1 MSDARDRDGT
11 DPAHNQATPIDAS
24 DGDSTST
31 AGNPTARLGGRLPHV
46 VIVGGG
52 FAGLAAAKRLKRAPV
67 RVTLVDRRNHH
78 LFQPLL
84 YQVATAALSP
94 AQIAAP
100 IRAVLSR
107 QKNAEVVLAEAR
119 RVNAARR
126 VLETDQ
132 GDIAYDYLVLA
143 TGATHSYFGHD
154 DWSASA
160 RGLKTIDDALE
171 IRRRFLLAFEAAENE
186 ANDARRRALMTFVI
200 IGAGPTGV
208 ETAGAIAEIAR
219 TVIRR
224 DFRHIDTSRARVVLV
239 EAMDRVLPAGFPREL
254 SDRAL
259 ADLRAMGVEVR
270 LNTRVT
276 HVAPG
281 TTDDPPHVL
290 LSASGD
296 AAPERVDAHN
306 IVWAAGVRASP
317 LGASLGVPTDNAGRV
332 VVAPDLSIPGHAEVF
347 VTGDLARCAWSA
359 GPGSAGMVPR
369 RVPRRGADG
378 RPRRPERRAPGRGP
392 SMRAVQVRRQGLAR
406 HDRARQ
412 GGRQRLG
419 HEVRRPA
426 RLAPLGRRPRLLPH
440 QLPQPR
446 RRDARLGP
454 GVSLLQARLAPDH
467 GRTGEVAVPH
477 DVTVPGA
484 NPDRVARL
492 FNPCVPGR

>member
-1 MSDARDRDGT
+1 MPGSTIR
-11 DPAHNQATPIDAS
+11 PEHATPMRPA
-24 DGDSTST
+24 TSSV
-31 AGNPTARLGGRLPHV
+31 PHV

-52 FAGLAAAKRLKRAPV
+52 FAGLAAAKRLRRSPV
-67 RVTLVDRRNHH
+67 RITLVDRRNHH

-94 AQIAAP
+94 SQIAAP
-100 IRAVLSR
+100 IRAVLSK

-119 RVNAARR
+119 RVDAARR

-132 GDIAYDYLVLA
+132 GDIAYDYLILA

-154 DWSASA
+154 DWSTSA

-186 ANDARRRALMTFVI
+186 ANDLRRRALMTFVI

-239 EAMDRVLPAGFPREL
+239 EAMDRVLPSGFPREL

-281 TTDDPPHVL
+281 AHEVPPHVL
-290 LSASGD
+290 LSASED
-296 AAPERVDAHN
+296 ATPERIDAHN
-306 IVWAAGVRASP
+306 IIWAAGVRASE
-317 LGASLGVPTDNAGRV
+317 LGSTLGVPTDHAGRV
-332 VVAPDLSIPGHAEVF
+332 LVRADLSIEGHPEVF
-347 VTGDLARCAWSA
+347 VTGDLARCAWRD
-359 GPGSAGMVPR
+359 GMVPG
-369 RVPRRGADG
+369 VCPA
-378 RPRRPERRAPGRGP
+378 
-392 SMRAVQVRRQGLAR
+392 AVQMGDHAARNVSRLVAGQAGKPFKYVDKGSLATIGRAKAVASVAGMNFGGLLAWLLWAGVHIFYLISFR
-406 HDRARQ
+406 NRIIVMLDWASAYLFFKR
-412 GGRQRLG
+412 GSRLI
-419 HEVRRPA
+419 
-426 RLAPLGRRPRLLPH
+426 
-440 QLPQPR
+440 
-446 RRDARLGP
+446 
-454 GVSLLQARLAPDH
+454 
-467 GRTGEVAVPH
+467 TGEREP
-477 DVTVPGA
+477 
-484 NPDRVARL
+484 
-492 FNPCVPGR
+492 

>member
-1 MSDARDRDGT
+1 MSGLNDRDQPGPVDNQPSKAPATVDAANAANTPAPIAIPAPGT
-11 DPAHNQATPIDAS
+11 SHAS
-24 DGDSTST
+24 D
-31 AGNPTARLGGRLPHV
+31 PHV

-100 IRAVLSR
+100 IRAVLSK
-107 QKNAEVVLAEAR
+107 QKNAEVILAEAK
-119 RVNAARR
+119 RVDVARR

-132 GDIAYDYLVLA
+132 GDIPYDYLLLA

-154 DWSASA
+154 DWSRSA

-186 ANDARRRALMTFVI
+186 AGEARRRALMTFVI

-224 DFRHIDTSRARVVLV
+224 DFRHIDTSLSRVVLV
-239 EAMDRVLPAGFPREL
+239 EALDRVLPSGFPREL

-276 HVAPG
+276 HVASGESEDG
-281 TTDDPPHVL
+281 TPHVL
-290 LSASGD
+290 LSAID
-296 AAPERVDAHN
+296 QAEPERVDAHN

-317 LGASLGVPTDNAGRV
+317 LGASLGVPTDSAGRV
-332 VVAPDLSIPGHAEVF
+332 VVAPDLSIPGHPEVF
-347 VTGDLARCAWSA
+347 VTGDLARCAWQD
-359 GPGSAGMVPR
+359 GMVPG
-369 RVPRRGADG
+369 VCPA
-378 RPRRPERRAPGRGP
+378 
-392 SMRAVQVRRQGLAR
+392 AVQMGDHAAR
-406 HDRARQ
+406 
-412 GGRQRLG
+412 
-419 HEVRRPA
+419 
-426 RLAPLGRRPRLLPH
+426 
-440 QLPQPR
+440 
-446 RRDARLGP
+446 
-454 GVSLLQARLAPDH
+454 
-467 GRTGEVAVPH
+467 
-477 DVTVPGA
+477 
-484 NPDRVARL
+484 NVARL
-492 FNPCVPGR
+492 VARKASEPFKYVDKGSLATIGRAKAVASVSGMKFGGLLAWLLWAGVHVFYLISFRNRIVVMLDWALAYLFFKRGSRLITGDGASRVSTATPPGA

>member
-1 MSDARDRDGT
+1 MSDPRDRDGT
-11 DPAHNQATPIDAS
+11 DQAHNRATPFDAPQRES
-24 DGDSTST
+24 KGVTGS
-31 AGNPTARLGGRLPHV
+31 PTARRGGRLPHV

-52 FAGLAAAKRLKRAPV
+52 FAGLAAAKRLRNAPV

-100 IRAVLSR
+100 IRAVLSK

-119 RVNAARR
+119 RVDAARR

-132 GDIAYDYLVLA
+132 GDIAYDYLILA

-186 ANDARRRALMTFVI
+186 ASDARRGALMTFVI

-239 EAMDRVLPAGFPREL
+239 EAMDRVLPSGFPREL

-281 TTDDPPHVL
+281 ANDDPPHVL

-296 AAPERVDAHN
+296 AAPERIDAHN
-306 IVWAAGVRASP
+306 IIWAAGVRASP
-317 LGASLGVPTDNAGRV
+317 LGASLGVPTDGAGRV
-332 VVAPDLSIPGHAEVF
+332 VVASDLSIPGHTEVF
-347 VTGDLARCAWSA
+347 VTGDLARCAWQD
-359 GPGSAGMVPR
+359 GMVPG
-369 RVPRRGADG
+369 VCPA
-378 RPRRPERRAPGRGP
+378 
-392 SMRAVQVRRQGLAR
+392 AVQMGDHAAR
-406 HDRARQ
+406 
-412 GGRQRLG
+412 
-419 HEVRRPA
+419 
-426 RLAPLGRRPRLLPH
+426 
-440 QLPQPR
+440 
-446 RRDARLGP
+446 
-454 GVSLLQARLAPDH
+454 
-467 GRTGEVAVPH
+467 
-477 DVTVPGA
+477 
-484 NPDRVARL
+484 NVARL
-492 FNPCVPGR
+492 VAGEAGKPFKYVDKGSLATIGRAKAVASVSGMKFGGLLAWLLWAGVHVFYLISFRNRVVVMLDWALAYLFFKRGSRLITGDGASRVSAATPPGA

>member
-1 MSDARDRDGT
+1 MGDPRDRDGT
-11 DPAHNQATPIDAS
+11 DQAHNQATPFDAAE
-24 DGDSTST
+24 DRSTGT
-31 AGNPTARLGGRLPHV
+31 AGNQTARRGGRHPHV

-52 FAGLAAAKRLKRAPV
+52 FAGLAAAKRLKNAPV

-119 RVNAARR
+119 RVDAARR

-132 GDIAYDYLVLA
+132 GDIAYDYLILA

-186 ANDARRRALMTFVI
+186 ASDARRRALMTFVI

-306 IVWAAGVRASP
+306 IIWAAGVRASP

-332 VVAPDLSIPGHAEVF
+332 VVAPDLSIPDHPEVF
-347 VTGDLARCAWSA
+347 VTGDLARCAWQS
-359 GPGSAGMVPR
+359 GMVPG
-369 RVPRRGADG
+369 VCPA
-378 RPRRPERRAPGRGP
+378 
-392 SMRAVQVRRQGLAR
+392 AVQMGDHAAR
-406 HDRARQ
+406 
-412 GGRQRLG
+412 
-419 HEVRRPA
+419 
-426 RLAPLGRRPRLLPH
+426 
-440 QLPQPR
+440 
-446 RRDARLGP
+446 
-454 GVSLLQARLAPDH
+454 
-467 GRTGEVAVPH
+467 
-477 DVTVPGA
+477 
-484 NPDRVARL
+484 NVARL
-492 FNPCVPGR
+492 VAGRAGEPFRYVDKGSLATIGRAKAVASVSGMKFGGLLAWLLWAGVHVFYLISFRNRVVVMLDWALAYLFFKRGSRLITGERER

>member
-1 MSDARDRDGT
+1 MSGARDRDGT
-11 DPAHNQATPIDAS
+11 DQAHNQASPFDAPE
-24 DGDSTST
+24 GDSTVT
-31 AGNPTARLGGRLPHV
+31 AGNQTARRGGQHPHV

-52 FAGLAAAKRLKRAPV
+52 FAGLAAAKRLKNAPV

-119 RVNAARR
+119 RVDAARR

-132 GDIAYDYLVLA
+132 GDIAYDYLILA

-186 ANDARRRALMTFVI
+186 ASDARRRAFMTFVI

-239 EAMDRVLPAGFPREL
+239 EAMDRVLPAGFPRAL

-259 ADLRAMGVEVR
+259 TDLRAMGVEVR

-281 TTDDPPHVL
+281 TAEDPPHVL

-296 AAPERVDAHN
+296 AAPEGIDAHN

-317 LGASLGVPTDNAGRV
+317 LGASLGVPTDGAGRV

-347 VTGDLARCAWSA
+347 VTGDLARCAWGG
-359 GPGSAGMVPR
+359 GPEGAGMVPG
-369 RVPRRGADG
+369 VCPA
-378 RPRRPERRAPGRGP
+378 
-392 SMRAVQVRRQGLAR
+392 AVQMGDHAAR
-406 HDRARQ
+406 
-412 GGRQRLG
+412 
-419 HEVRRPA
+419 
-426 RLAPLGRRPRLLPH
+426 
-440 QLPQPR
+440 
-446 RRDARLGP
+446 
-454 GVSLLQARLAPDH
+454 
-467 GRTGEVAVPH
+467 
-477 DVTVPGA
+477 
-484 NPDRVARL
+484 NVARL
-492 FNPCVPGR
+492 VAGRAGEPFKYVDKGSLATIGRAKAVASVSGMKFGGLLAWLLWAGVHVFYLISFRNRVVVMLDWALAYLFFKRGSRLITGEREK

>member
-1 MSDARDRDGT
+1 MSGLNDCDQPGTVNNQPSSTPPTFDAARAKPTRDAISPSPIAS
-11 DPAHNQATPIDAS
+11 PALTTSHAS
-24 DGDSTST
+24 G
-31 AGNPTARLGGRLPHV
+31 PHV

-100 IRAVLSR
+100 IRAVLSKQR
-107 QKNAEVVLAEAR
+107 NAEVILAEAG
-119 RVNAARR
+119 RVDVARR

-132 GDIAYDYLVLA
+132 GDIPYDYLILA

-154 DWSASA
+154 DWSKSA

-186 ANDARRRALMTFVI
+186 TGEARRRALMTFVI

-239 EAMDRVLPAGFPREL
+239 EAMGRVLPSGFPREL

-276 HVAPG
+276 RVASGDSEDG
-281 TTDDPPHVL
+281 TPHVL
-290 LSASGD
+290 LSSPNQAE
-296 AAPERVDAHN
+296 PERVDAHN

-332 VVAPDLSIPGHAEVF
+332 VVAPDLSIPGHPEVF
-347 VTGDLARCAWSA
+347 VTGDLARCAWQD
-359 GPGSAGMVPR
+359 GMVPG
-369 RVPRRGADG
+369 VCPA
-378 RPRRPERRAPGRGP
+378 
-392 SMRAVQVRRQGLAR
+392 AVQMGDHAAR
-406 HDRARQ
+406 
-412 GGRQRLG
+412 
-419 HEVRRPA
+419 
-426 RLAPLGRRPRLLPH
+426 
-440 QLPQPR
+440 
-446 RRDARLGP
+446 
-454 GVSLLQARLAPDH
+454 
-467 GRTGEVAVPH
+467 
-477 DVTVPGA
+477 
-484 NPDRVARL
+484 NVARL
-492 FNPCVPGR
+492 VARKTSEPFKYVDKGSLATIGRAKAVASVSGMKFGGLLAWLLWAGVHVFYLISFRNRVIVMLDWALAYLFFKRGSRLITGDGASRVSTTTPPGA